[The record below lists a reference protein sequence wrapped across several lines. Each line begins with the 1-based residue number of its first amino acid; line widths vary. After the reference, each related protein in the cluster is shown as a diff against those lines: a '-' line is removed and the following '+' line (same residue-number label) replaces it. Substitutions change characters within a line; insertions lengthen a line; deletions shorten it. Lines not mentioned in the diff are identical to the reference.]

1 MDRAQ
6 KDVRWSKGLPWGP
19 RGSIL
24 PPHALS
30 AQGGK
35 GNSYPLALVTHWVKG
50 SPGGFRFPPL
60 LPPPALKDPTRAAL
74 VGGLFLSKGQQIL
87 GETLLCQF
95 YAWHR
100 GSGREGGMWVN
111 RTGKAP
117 PSWSLFLGEGT
128 KDKKGDKL
136 KVGD

>member
-1 MDRAQ
+1 MEQGAALGAQ
-6 KDVRWSKGLPWGP
+6 GLPPATSCTLSSG
-19 RGSIL
+19 RKGEQLLIGS
-24 PPHALS
+24 
-30 AQGGK
+30 
-35 GNSYPLALVTHWVKG
+35 SYPLVKG
-50 SPGGFRFPPL
+50 SPGRFRFPPL
-60 LPPPALKDPTRAAL
+60 LPPPALKDPTCAAL
-74 VGGLFLSKGQQIL
+74 VGRLFLSKGQQIL

-100 GSGREGGMWVN
+100 GRGWAGGTWVN

-117 PSWSLFLGEGT
+117 PSWSLFLGEGS